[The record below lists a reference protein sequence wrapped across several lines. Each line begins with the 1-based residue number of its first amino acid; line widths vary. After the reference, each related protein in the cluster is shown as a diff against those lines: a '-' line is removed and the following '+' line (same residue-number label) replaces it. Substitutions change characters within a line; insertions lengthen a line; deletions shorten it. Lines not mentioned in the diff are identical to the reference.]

1 MPPPYTYHPRVLEE
15 LLLFGVRPL
24 PTTPPEKAKEVVND
38 LYRYE
43 LRRLSKRL
51 RRKEIPNAGYS
62 DRVVELRKKYFLLS
76 IRLELWTRPANADG

>member
-1 MPPPYTYHPRVLEE
+1 VSPRYTYHPRVLEE
-15 LLLFGVRPL
+15 LLLFGVRPQ

-43 LRRLSKRL
+43 LRRLSRRL

-62 DRVVELRKKYFLLS
+62 DRVVALRKKYFLLS
-76 IRLELWTRPANADG
+76 IRLPLWTRDE